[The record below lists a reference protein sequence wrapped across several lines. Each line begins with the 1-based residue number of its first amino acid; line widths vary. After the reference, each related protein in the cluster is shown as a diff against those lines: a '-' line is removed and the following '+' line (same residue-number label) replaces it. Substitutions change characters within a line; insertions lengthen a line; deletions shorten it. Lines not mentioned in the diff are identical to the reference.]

1 MKLLK
6 IKHIIPLSAAA
17 ITFVCNQGAAE
28 ASTISYSKKE

>member
-17 ITFVCNQGAAE
+17 ITFICNQGAAE
-28 ASTISYSKKE
+28 LHHSYSKKE